1 MDVVQWTHR
10 NSDPSSTT
18 KADLRIS
25 IFRRVI
31 HGWTYQVYPGEE
43 EPKWLNTEK
52 YTLSQKKKRFLII
65 YLLHHIDR
73 FNFWW
78 THLEH
83 CVGFLEQLD
92 LVLRRFVDW
101 FIDSWLI
108 HVFSISTWLFFKFI
122 INKKKPCWLN
132 SRYIS
137 SCIIWHIKVRLWV
150 TYKWHFSYVSN
161 FYYFYFYN
169 YFKII
174 SIKSFLTDVV
184 MLDQSTFSSS
194 PLPVFFSVST
204 NWFRF
209 KFTTFFWCSTPS
221 LAPWRSAPGGDVSI
235 KSAFFD
241 LWTFDH
247 DLCSVHGLGLVSTTF
262 AIKNLKDTKTN
273 DPEEWTHST
282 WSSLV

>member
-1 MDVVQWTHR
+1 MDSQEFRSIIHYESWSQDFDLPTCDPWLDLSSLSRWGRTKVTEHR
-10 NSDPSSTT
+10 EVHS
-18 KADLRIS
+18 
-25 IFRRVI
+25 
-31 HGWTYQVYPGEE
+31 
-43 EPKWLNTEK
+43 
-52 YTLSQKKKRFLII
+52 LSKKKRFLII

-161 FYYFYFYN
+161 FYYFYFYT

-209 KFTTFFWCSTPS
+209 KFTTFFWCSTPPPPPCP
-221 LAPWRSAPGGDVSI
+221 LA
-235 KSAFFD
+235 
-241 LWTFDH
+241 
-247 DLCSVHGLGLVSTTF
+247 
-262 AIKNLKDTKTN
+262 
-273 DPEEWTHST
+273 
-282 WSSLV
+282 